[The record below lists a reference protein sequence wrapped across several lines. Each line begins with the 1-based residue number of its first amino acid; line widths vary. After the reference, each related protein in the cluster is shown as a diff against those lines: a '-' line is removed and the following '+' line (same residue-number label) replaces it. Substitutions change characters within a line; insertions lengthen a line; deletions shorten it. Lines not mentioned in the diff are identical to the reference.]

1 MEENSLYKRA
11 ITHLEKQDP
20 ILADVIA
27 KIPPLEKRVV
37 GGNYFLDLIETIIS
51 QQLSIKAA
59 DTIWGRFQSLFPK
72 KGITPEA
79 VTQMDTE
86 RIRTAGISYQK
97 ISYIKDLAKQ
107 VAESGLVF
115 EQFDIMTDEEII
127 TELVKVKGIGQW
139 TAEMLLMF
147 NMGRPDV
154 FSYGDLG
161 IRKAIQRLYNFKKEP
176 TQKQAEKIA
185 KKWRPYRTIACRYL
199 WKSLELA

>member
-1 MEENSLYKRA
+1 MEGNGKYRKA
-11 ITHLEKQDP
+11 IVHLKKQDP
-20 ILADVIA
+20 VLADVIA
-27 KIPPLEKRVV
+27 KIPLLERRIV
-37 GGNYFLDLIETIIS
+37 GSNYFLDLVETIIS

-59 DTIWGRFQSLFPK
+59 DTIWGRFQALFPK

-79 VTQMDTE
+79 VMQMDTE

-97 ISYIKDLAKQ
+97 ISYIKDLATKT
-107 VAESGLVF
+107 AESGIIF
-115 EQFDIMTDEEII
+115 EQFEIMTDEKII

-139 TAEMLLMF
+139 TAEMFLMF

-176 TQKQAEKIA
+176 TQKQADKISE
-185 KKWRPYRTIACRYL
+185 KWRPYRTIACRYL
-199 WKSLELA
+199 WRSLEM